1 MTVKSVFLPACDQRN
16 TAWGFEAEA
25 ERLFNKAVER
35 RHRMLRAREEGRAL
49 SDSSETDDE
58 EEWRGY
64 EEVVVGS
71 SDSDS
76 SDEDTATAAAAAA
89 NEAAIR
95 ARAAA
100 RAAAMASE
108 LFERC
113 DLDGSG
119 ELSVEEVKAHLTEVM
134 LRDRN
139 RRPSEQIFRRETSSS
154 RQWQAEQAEQAEL
167 VVDGSVEAVGAPAV
181 GDSSSGLAMRL
192 GQLESVVVAQ
202 SAALGRIEMLLVQ
215 SQ

>member
-1 MTVKSVFLPACDQRN
+1 
-16 TAWGFEAEA
+16 
-25 ERLFNKAVER
+25 
-35 RHRMLRAREEGRAL
+35 
-49 SDSSETDDE
+49 
-58 EEWRGY
+58 
-64 EEVVVGS
+64 
-71 SDSDS
+71 
-76 SDEDTATAAAAAA
+76 
-89 NEAAIR
+89 
-95 ARAAA
+95 
-100 RAAAMASE
+100 
-108 LFERC
+108 
-113 DLDGSG
+113 
-119 ELSVEEVKAHLTEVM
+119 M

>member
-1 MTVKSVFLPACDQRN
+1 M
-16 TAWGFEAEA
+16 
-25 ERLFNKAVER
+25 
-35 RHRMLRAREEGRAL
+35 

-154 RQWQAEQAEQAEL
+154 RQ
-167 VVDGSVEAVGAPAV
+167 
-181 GDSSSGLAMRL
+181 
-192 GQLESVVVAQ
+192 
-202 SAALGRIEMLLVQ
+202 
-215 SQ
+215 